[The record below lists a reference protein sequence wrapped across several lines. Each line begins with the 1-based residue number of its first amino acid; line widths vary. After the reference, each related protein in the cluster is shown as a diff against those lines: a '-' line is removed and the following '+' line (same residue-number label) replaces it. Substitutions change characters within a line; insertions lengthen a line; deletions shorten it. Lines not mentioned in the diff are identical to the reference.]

1 MDALGQMQMVHT
13 FSQKDVYSSDTQ
25 CAVGKA
31 NRPVHM
37 IVGIFEISFKL
48 HISFASAFFIDR
60 GHVVYIEPESMPA
73 GLFMFCLCLECF

>member
-37 IVGIFEISFKL
+37 IVGIFEISFNL

-60 GHVVYIEPESMPA
+60 GHVVYIELESMPA
-73 GLFMFCLCLECF
+73 CSCFCLCLECF